1 MARVSMPG
9 NIPIDLLKTLVLIA
23 DLGSVTRAARELGI
37 SQSAVSSQIR
47 RLESLVSGIVYVKQG
62 RGVQLSEL
70 GQLVLSHARRI
81 VALSDQLQ
89 TIVGAGTRRP
99 QLRVG
104 LPSGIDHEL
113 LAGIFRALSSE
124 LGETALVSCD
134 TRPNLLRS
142 LESGFIDA
150 AFLVDIVPIS
160 ATVAVEWTE
169 RWHWIKAP
177 DFLLSPGAPVPLIAW
192 PGSLSDRLCIGALRR
207 AGVEY
212 SVAFMSADRSL
223 RKAAVTAGIG
233 VMAASERSVD
243 VSKLSVARDYYLPP
257 LPDVRGGIYVSDGLE
272 KERAM
277 RVSRTLQAVLD
288 PGRPVVGSAGGL

>member
-70 GQLVLSHARRI
+70 GQVVLSHARRI

-89 TIVGAGTRRP
+89 TILGAGTRRP

-104 LPSGIDHEL
+104 LPSGIDQEL
-113 LAGIFRALSSE
+113 LVGIFHALSSE

-150 AFLVDIVPIS
+150 AFLADIAPIS
-160 ATVAVEWTE
+160 ATVAAEWTE
-169 RWHWIKAP
+169 HWHWIKAP
-177 DFLLSPGAPVPLIAW
+177 DFLLSPGAPVPLVAW

-223 RKAAVTAGIG
+223 RKAAVSAGIG

-257 LPDVRGGIYVSDGLE
+257 LPDLRGGIYVSDGLE
-272 KERAM
+272 KERAA
-277 RVSRTLQAVLD
+277 RVSRALQTVLE
-288 PGRPVVGSAGGL
+288 PVRPAAGGGGP